1 MGYSLENKLVIALS
15 PAALFG
21 ADGESFGCAMPLAK
35 GLSRLEFQ
43 GESPVELIVVSR
55 GCAASSLP
63 VFKQAADMGLGIIR
77 GAFIADGELCPYL
90 AAMGAD
96 IFLSENPE
104 DVQQAIDAGFAAA
117 VTAPCPALPEGF
129 AVDGLNIAF
138 DADAVIFHDFELSRC
153 PGLQEFYDHETEHAN
168 IPLPPGPFSGFMKKL
183 CELKKN
189 ILPGSPP
196 LRTAIFTSRSAPSHI
211 RVINSLEHMGLEP
224 DEIFFLGGLD
234 KTPFL
239 RAFSANLYLDDM
251 QRNIDSAAPFV
262 PSARVPYR

>member
-55 GCAASSLP
+55 GDAASSLP
-63 VFKQAADMGLGIIR
+63 VFKRAADMGLGIIR

-117 VTAPCPALPEGF
+117 VTAPCPALRAYTP
-129 AVDGLNIAF
+129 
-138 DADAVIFHDFELSRC
+138 
-153 PGLQEFYDHETEHAN
+153 DHT
-168 IPLPPGPFSGFMKKL
+168 
-183 CELKKN
+183 
-189 ILPGSPP
+189 
-196 LRTAIFTSRSAPSHI
+196 
-211 RVINSLEHMGLEP
+211 
-224 DEIFFLGGLD
+224 
-234 KTPFL
+234 
-239 RAFSANLYLDDM
+239 RARKQATHRRAKPARPT
-251 QRNIDSAAPFV
+251 QRDCR
-262 PSARVPYR
+262 PSAVKTCA